1 MVSLDDHTHTTRLQH
16 LHQGIGHLVG
26 EALLHLQPA
35 GKHLDHAGNL
45 RQAHEPAVR
54 QVRHVRLAEERQQV
68 MLAQRVDLDVAHAD
82 EILVPLPIQR
92 VTDDVGDGHVV
103 ATREPLER
111 RLHPGRS
118 LAQALADGIFTGLHE
133 HLAHQRLECQA
144 PFPGGHRGERR
155 GVLRVEAVQAG
166 GLHFVAS
173 HACWASGAGL
183 SSAHVKLKVLAFLST
198 AGGSALSALW
208 TFPSILASA
217 FLVAWG
223 AEAAQFLISQGLA
236 LAILAWLQ
244 TLPEFAV
251 EAVIAWDAGRE
262 PERAHLAIANLT
274 GAIRLLLGLGWP
286 MIYFVFAVSGRKRA
300 AGGAQH
306 AAPLLP
312 AIRLERE
319 HAVEIVGLVPPL
331 LYFGVILF
339 KQSITWVDSVVLL
352 TLYIVYLGVL
362 FRNAP
367 HGADRVADAPAVS
380 RWAYRQP
387 GWRRPLAIAAL
398 FGGGGALLYV
408 TAHPFLES
416 MLAVAGL
423 LGVSQFVLV
432 QWVAPFLSEFPEK
445 VSAFYWARRVS
456 RAPMALMNMVSSNIN
471 QWTVLAAMIPLIYG
485 YSSLRHHG
493 VWLDFHFDEA
503 QRLEILLTLLQ
514 TGLGVLLLANME
526 FDWLDASIIFVLW
539 LAQFLRPD
547 WREEVAVAYGLWMV
561 ILGIGFVVR
570 GKPLLAPK
578 YFWETLK
585 ARSAGTA

>member
-1 MVSLDDHTHTTRLQH
+1 M
-16 LHQGIGHLVG
+16 
-26 EALLHLQPA
+26 
-35 GKHLDHAGNL
+35 
-45 RQAHEPAVR
+45 
-54 QVRHVRLAEERQQV
+54 
-68 MLAQRVDLDVAHAD
+68 
-82 EILVPLPIQR
+82 
-92 VTDDVGDGHVV
+92 
-103 ATREPLER
+103 
-111 RLHPGRS
+111 
-118 LAQALADGIFTGLHE
+118 
-133 HLAHQRLECQA
+133 
-144 PFPGGHRGERR
+144 
-155 GVLRVEAVQAG
+155 
-166 GLHFVAS
+166 
-173 HACWASGAGL
+173 
-183 SSAHVKLKVLAFLST
+183 KLKVLAFLST

-251 EAVIAWDAGRE
+251 EAVIAWDAGRD

-286 MIYFVFAVSGRKRA
+286 MIYFVFALFGHKRA
-300 AGGAQH
+300 SGGAQQ
-306 AAPLLP
+306 APLLP

-331 LYFGVILF
+331 LYFGVILL
-339 KQSITWVDSVVLL
+339 KQSLSWVDAVVLL
-352 TLYIVYLGVL
+352 GLYLAYLWVL

-367 HGADRVADAPAVS
+367 RAVDHVADAPAVS

-408 TAHPFLES
+408 TVHPFLES

-445 VSAFYWARRVS
+445 VSAFYWARRVTH
-456 RAPMALMNMVSSNIN
+456 APMALMNMVSSNIN
-471 QWTVLAAMIPLIYG
+471 QWTVLAAMIPLVYG

-493 VWLDFHFDEA
+493 VWLDFHFDGP
-503 QRLEILLTLLQ
+503 QQLEILLTLLQ
-514 TGLGVLLLANME
+514 SGLAMMVLANME
-526 FDWLDASIIFVLW
+526 FDWRDATVLFVLW
-539 LAQFLRPD
+539 LVQFLQPSL
-547 WREEVAVAYGLWMV
+547 REVVAVAYGVWMV
-561 ILGIGFVVR
+561 ILAIEFVVGR
-570 GKPLLAPK
+570 KALLAPR
-578 YFWETLK
+578 YFWEIIRQKHDRPAPL
-585 ARSAGTA
+585 